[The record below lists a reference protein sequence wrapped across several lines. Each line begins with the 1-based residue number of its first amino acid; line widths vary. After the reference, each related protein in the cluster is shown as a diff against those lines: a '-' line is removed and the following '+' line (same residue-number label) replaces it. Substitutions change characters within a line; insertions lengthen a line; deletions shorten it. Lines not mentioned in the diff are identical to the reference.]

1 MASGMPDADEYD
13 TDSLGNAM
21 IRAGDPDQQHEA
33 YGLETVPVE
42 YARPLGQDED
52 ASASKSNVE
61 ADREM
66 GVMWEDTG
74 RRLVRRNGQY
84 VSDVSSRFKL
94 VPNERVVAAANKA
107 AKRLG
112 AIPFHEYGDSDDD
125 WYIQLDDHVFQDTK
139 RHRVHALYAW
149 DDPVEIGD
157 DGDTV
162 QFGFAVHNSIDGSQS
177 FEVGLFSFRH
187 ACANMVTMGVNGQGQ
202 NWDDRDVYA
211 HTEKRH
217 TASLDVD
224 VDELA
229 AIIEGVMTFAD
240 DVKEGYSKW
249 RQQFITPEQV
259 VSLIDRMPAK
269 DLPDWMAES
278 YRGTPDDEEEEDM
291 GPEPVKDRLEAAREQ
306 KALDAHADADSV
318 AEVDAEDVS
327 LPNDRVESIV
337 EDARPDDETAWDT
350 YNSITESVW
359 HDPGSSDKTKDRKF
373 SKLHRAMPPAE
384 GVR

>member
-1 MASGMPDADEYD
+1 MKRGDKMASGMPDADEYD

-21 IRAGDPDQQHEA
+21 IRAGDPEQQHGE
-33 YGLETVPVE
+33 YGLETIPVE
-42 YARPLGQDED
+42 YARPLGEDED

-61 ADREM
+61 ADPDK

-84 VSDVSSRFKL
+84 VSDVSSQFKL
-94 VPNERVVAAANKA
+94 VPNERVVTAANKA

-112 AIPFHEYGDSDDD
+112 AVPFHDFSGD
-125 WYIQLDDHVFQDTK
+125 WFIELDDHVFQDHK

-149 DDPVEIGD
+149 EDPVDIG

-202 NWDDRDVYA
+202 NWDQRDVYA
-211 HTEKRH
+211 HTERRH
-217 TASLDVD
+217 TKSLDVD
-224 VDELA
+224 ADELA

-240 DVKEGYSKW
+240 DVKEGYREW
-249 RQQFITPEQV
+249 RKQFITPEQV
-259 VSLIDRMPAK
+259 LGLIDRLPAK
-269 DLPDWMAES
+269 DLPDWMAQS
-278 YRGTPDDEEEEDM
+278 YRREDEEEEENS
-291 GPEPVKDRLEAAREQ
+291 PEPVADRLEAAREQ
-306 KALDAHADADSV
+306 KALDLHDDADDITD
-318 AEVDAEDVS
+318 VDAESVALDT
-327 LPNDRVESIV
+327 DRVESIV
-337 EDARPDDETAWDT
+337 ESARPDDETAWET
-350 YNSITESVW
+350 YNSVTESVW

-373 SKLHRAMPPAE
+373 SKLHRVMEPAE